1 MTERA
6 AVPSE
11 VVDGGPEPGALGA
24 AFAAERGAFRVELEL
39 HVEPG
44 EIVALLGP
52 NGAGK
57 TTALAALAGHLA
69 IEEGRI
75 RIGERVLSEPGRTVP
90 ARDRRVGQVFQD
102 YLLFPHLSALENVA
116 FGPRARGI
124 PKEQAHAIAEDW
136 MARVGIPGL
145 GATRASRLS
154 GGQAQ
159 RVALARALA
168 TDPELLLLDEPF
180 AAADVVSR
188 DELRAA
194 FAPHLRDA
202 RHPTVLVT
210 HDPVDARTLAD
221 RVVVLEQ
228 GRVTQAGRWDALR
241 AHPAT
246 PYVARVVGEL

>member
-6 AVPSE
+6 AVT
-11 VVDGGPEPGALGA
+11 GPLGA
-24 AFAAERGAFRVELEL
+24 GFAAERGGFRVELEL
-39 HVEPG
+39 HAEPG

-57 TTALAALAGHLA
+57 TTALAALAGYLA
-69 IEEGRI
+69 IEAGLI
-75 RIGERVLSEPGRTVP
+75 RIGDRMLSQPGRTVP
-90 ARDRRVGQVFQD
+90 AREREIGQVFQD

-116 FGPRARGI
+116 FGPRARGV
-124 PKEQAHAIAEDW
+124 PKAQAYELAEDW

-145 GATRASRLS
+145 GATRASHLS
-154 GGQAQ
+154 GGQSQ

-168 TDPELLLLDEPF
+168 TDPQLLLLDEPF

-228 GRVTQAGRWDALR
+228 GRVTQAGTWAALR
-241 AHPAT
+241 ANPAT
-246 PYVARVVGEL
+246 PYVTRVVQDA